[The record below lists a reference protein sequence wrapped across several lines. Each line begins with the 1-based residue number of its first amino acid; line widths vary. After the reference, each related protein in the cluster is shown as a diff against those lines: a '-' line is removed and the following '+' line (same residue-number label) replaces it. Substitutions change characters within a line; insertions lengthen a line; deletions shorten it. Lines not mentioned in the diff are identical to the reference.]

1 MTELLARA
9 EAYERLKMSHM
20 STSDRVKASREG
32 KEIVLGINEFYKKTK
47 DSALMDWMKRVTV
60 KKKKIEKRLN
70 YVPQV

>member
-70 YVPQV
+70 YVPEV